1 MNTILVIII
10 LIGVVFLLSG
20 DERLNE
26 VIKNQSVPV
35 LILLLVFY
43 FFFNKIDFR
52 ILCVI
57 FIIVLL
63 YFSKFGSKV
72 RDHINSFIFNS
83 VEVKQ
88 EIIQNNINTEISP
101 PLETETNNDKKE
113 LLKHLIDMDDDE
125 DEESEDY
132 EFGTKISDTQK
143 IKEIDDEMGDLF
155 NKLND

>member
-1 MNTILVIII
+1 MNTILVIIV

-63 YFSKFGSKV
+63 YFSKFGYKI
-72 RDHINSFIFNS
+72 RDRINSFIFNS
-83 VEVKQ
+83 VEFQQ
-88 EIIQNNINTEISP
+88 EIMQNNINTEISP

-113 LLKHLIDMDDDE
+113 LLKHLIDMEE

-155 NKLND
+155 NKIKS

>member
-1 MNTILVIII
+1 MNTILVIIV

-63 YFSKFGSKV
+63 YFSKFGSKI
-72 RDHINSFIFNS
+72 RDRINSFIFNS
-83 VEVKQ
+83 VEFQQ
-88 EIIQNNINTEISP
+88 EIMQNKINTEISP

-113 LLKHLIDMDDDE
+113 LLKHLIDMEE

-155 NKLND
+155 NKIKS